1 MVVDG
6 VAGSGFGDPAEVHD
20 GDGVADVAD
29 DFEVVGDEQV
39 GQAEVG
45 LEVGEEVEYLGL
57 DGDVEGGDWFVA
69 DDELGA
75 QGQGAGDADA
85 LALAAGEFGGEPV
98 KVLGVEADASH
109 QVLDGALALGAGGG
123 LVDGEGVADDR
134 ADPAAG
140 VEGSVGVL
148 EDHLDLAADRLHGAA
163 GQVGDIA
170 ALEVDLAGGDR
181 DQPGDA
187 PGQGRLAAPGL
198 ADQAKRLTPPDRQ
211 RHPIDRLHMRDAAAQ
226 QAVAVDREVLHQV
239 LDPDQHI
246 VIDTR
251 TGDKRVHCRTA
262 QRLAHA
268 ITLPSDS
275 GAAAMASATWAAR

>member
-1 MVVDG
+1 MGTAAGGEEGGQSGGGVGGGGGGGERGGAGLGWGGVVVDG

-98 KVLGVEADASH
+98 KVLGVEADARH
-109 QVLDGALALGAGGG
+109 QVLDSALGLGAGGG
-123 LVDGEGVADDR
+123 LVDGERVAGDC
-134 ADPAAG
+134 ADPAYG
-140 VEGSVGVL
+140 GEGPGGVL
-148 EDHLDLAADRLHGAA
+148 EDHPDPAADRLHGAA
-163 GQVGDIA
+163 GQVGDI
-170 ALEVDLAGGDR
+170 
-181 DQPGDA
+181 
-187 PGQGRLAAPGL
+187 
-198 ADQAKRLTPPDRQ
+198 
-211 RHPIDRLHMRDAAAQ
+211 
-226 QAVAVDREVLHQV
+226 
-239 LDPDQHI
+239 
-246 VIDTR
+246 
-251 TGDKRVHCRTA
+251 
-262 QRLAHA
+262 
-268 ITLPSDS
+268 
-275 GAAAMASATWAAR
+275 